1 MVRMFAV
8 IKTGGKQYLVEPS
21 TKLKIEKIEGKTGDA
36 VAFDA
41 VLLTADGSVAT
52 IGTPT
57 VAGAKVEGEIVRQFR
72 DTKKII
78 FKYHAKARER
88 TLKGHRQ
95 PLTEVI
101 IKKIA

>member
-1 MVRMFAV
+1 MFAV

-21 TKLKIEKIEGKTGDA
+21 TKLKIEKIEGKAGDA
-36 VAFDA
+36 VAFDT
-41 VLLTADGSVAT
+41 VLLRGEGANAT

-57 VAGAKVEGEIVRQFR
+57 VVGAVAEGEIVRQFR

-78 FKYHAKARER
+78 FKYHSKARER

-95 PLTEVI
+95 PLTEVV

>member
-1 MVRMFAV
+1 MFAV

-21 TKLKIEKIEGKTGDA
+21 TKLKIEKIEGKAGDS

-41 VLLTADGSVAT
+41 VLLKSDGAAID

-57 VAGAKVEGEIVRQFR
+57 VSGAKVEAEIVRQFR

-78 FKYHAKARER
+78 FKYHSKARER

-95 PLTEVI
+95 PLTEVV
-101 IKKIA
+101 IKKVS